1 LEFVCKKGIEAFI
14 LLFNMES
21 SPLLRAK
28 SQELI
33 QRAPLVVEDK
43 KTIDKL
49 KKYGIIGH

>member
-1 LEFVCKKGIEAFI
+1 
-14 LLFNMES
+14 MES

-28 SQELI
+28 SQELRAKSQELT